1 MKAWKT
7 AAIAAGLVA
16 AASAGAAFLPPVHGQ
31 STTRRVAPRALDLF
45 GGRGSQIGVTIRDV
59 EEDDAKAGKMAVP
72 GGVVIDDV
80 AEDSPAS
87 KAGLKKG
94 DIVVEFDGERVRSV
108 RQFTRL
114 VQETPAGRS
123 AQASVVRDGQKINV
137 TVEPRE
143 SNGFNVLSDLEG
155 SRVFREFG
163 RDFRFDIPAPPAPPA
178 APARPG
184 RPAPA
189 VPPMPPTPAFPDI
202 DTFIWR
208 TGNGLG
214 ITTGHL
220 SDQLADY
227 FGVKDKDGVLVTSIA
242 DNSAASKAGIKAG
255 DVITS
260 FNGSEVTGPSD
271 LGRRIQRLQD
281 GDEFTVGVVRD
292 KKSMTLKG
300 KVETARSRRTYRSA
314 T

>member
-1 MKAWKT
+1 MNAWKT
-7 AAIAAGLVA
+7 AAVAAALVA
-16 AASAGAAFLPPVHGQ
+16 AGSAGAAFLPPVHGQ
-31 STTRRVAPRALDLF
+31 STPRAVAPRALDLF
-45 GGRGSQIGVTIRDV
+45 GGRGSQIGVTIRNV
-59 EEDDAKAGKMAVP
+59 EDDDAKAGKMVGQ

-114 VQETPAGRS
+114 VQETPAGRRT
-123 AQASVVRDGQKINV
+123 QASVVRDGQKINV
-137 TVEPRE
+137 TLEPRE
-143 SNGFNVLSDLEG
+143 GNGFNVFGDFDG
-155 SRVFREFG
+155 ARVLRDFG
-163 RDFRFDIPAPPAPPA
+163 RDFSFDTPAPPAL
-178 APARPG
+178 PARPV

-189 VPPMPPTPAFPDI
+189 VPPVPPTPFPDI
-202 DTFIWR
+202 DTFVWR

-227 FGVKDKDGVLVTSIA
+227 FGVKGKDGVLVTSIA

-271 LGRRIQRLQD
+271 LSRRIQRLQD
-281 GDEFTVGVVRD
+281 GDEFTVDVVRD

-300 KVETARSRRTYRSA
+300 KVETTRSRRTYRSA

>member
-1 MKAWKT
+1 MNAWKT
-7 AAIAAGLVA
+7 AAVAAALVA
-16 AASAGAAFLPPVHGQ
+16 AGSAGAAFLPPVHGQ
-31 STTRRVAPRALDLF
+31 ASTRTAPRALELL

-59 EEDDAKAGKMAVP
+59 EDDDVKAGKMAVQ
-72 GGVVIDDV
+72 GGVVIEDV

-114 VQETPAGRS
+114 VQETPPGRR

-143 SNGFNVLSDLEG
+143 SNGFNVFGDLE
-155 SRVFREFG
+155 SARVLRDFG
-163 RDFRFDIPAPPAPPA
+163 RDFRFDIPAPPVP
-178 APARPG
+178 PARPA
-184 RPAPA
+184 RPVPSVPPAP
-189 VPPMPPTPAFPDI
+189 PPVPAFPDI
-202 DTFIWR
+202 NSFSFDWR
-208 TGNGLG
+208 TGSGLG
-214 ITTGHL
+214 ITAGYL

-227 FGVKDKDGVLVTSIA
+227 FGVKDGVLVTSVA

-260 FNGSEVTGPSD
+260 LNGSEVTGPSD
-271 LGRRIQRLQD
+271 FGRRIQRLQD

-300 KVETARSRRTYRSA
+300 KVETARSRRTYRSVI
-314 T
+314 

>member
-1 MKAWKT
+1 MNAWKT
-7 AAIAAGLVA
+7 AAVAAALVA
-16 AASAGAAFLPPVHGQ
+16 AGSAGAAFLPPAHGQ
-31 STTRRVAPRALDLF
+31 STPRAVAPRALDLF
-45 GGRGSQIGVTIRDV
+45 GARGSQIGVTIRDV
-59 EEDDAKAGKMAVP
+59 EDDDAKAGKMAGQ

-108 RQFTRL
+108 RQFIRL
-114 VQETPAGRS
+114 VQETPAGRRT
-123 AQASVVRDGQKINV
+123 QASVVRDGQKINV
-137 TVEPRE
+137 TLEPRE
-143 SNGFNVLSDLEG
+143 NSGFMFSDFDGARVLRD
-155 SRVFREFG
+155 FG
-163 RDFRFDIPAPPAPPA
+163 RDFRFDTPAPPAL
-178 APARPG
+178 PARPV

-189 VPPMPPTPAFPDI
+189 VPPVPPTPFPDF
-202 DTFIWR
+202 DTFVWR

-214 ITTGHL
+214 ITTGQL

-227 FGVKDKDGVLVTSIA
+227 FGVKGKDGVLVTSIA

-271 LGRRIQRLQD
+271 LSRRIQRLQD
-281 GDEFTVGVVRD
+281 GDEFTVDVVRD
-292 KKSMTLKG
+292 KKSITLKG
-300 KVETARSRRTYRSA
+300 KVETTRSRRTYRS
-314 T
+314 TT